1 MKLNIAICDDN
12 STHLKLA
19 ENLVTSCL
27 DQDHKNDLIQLFSS
41 AEELLSEI
49 NKDYYAPDI
58 AVLDIELGGEDGISL
73 AKRMNQLVPMCR
85 IIFLTGYIDYAP
97 DAYEAEH
104 IWFVVKK
111 TADRYFPLAMKKA
124 LQSLDSSQA
133 AVPGIIIREK
143 GKSIVLPVNQ
153 ILCISKVS
161 RKSQILCK
169 DREYYDT
176 RRPALLIPKELE
188 KQFIH
193 CHQGYWVNISMI
205 RELDHDI
212 LVLEDGTRIPISRT
226 HKDEVRERFFDHFR
240 SKQSSVT
247 AESF

>member
-19 ENLVTSCL
+19 EDLVTSYL
-27 DQDHKNDLIQLFSS
+27 DQDHKSYLIQLFSS

-49 NKDYYAPDI
+49 NKDHYCPDI

-97 DAYEAEH
+97 DAYEADH

-111 TADRYFPLAMKKA
+111 TSDRYFPSAMKKA
-124 LQSLDSSQA
+124 LQSLDGSQGT
-133 AVPGIIIREK
+133 VSNIIIREN
-143 GKSIVLPVNQ
+143 GKTIAVPVSQ
-153 ILCISKVS
+153 IIYISKVS
-161 RKSQILCK
+161 RKSLILCK

-176 RRPALLIPKELE
+176 RRPALLIPKELTD
-188 KQFIH
+188 QFIH
-193 CHQGYWVNISMI
+193 CHQGYWINISMI
-205 RELDHDI
+205 RELDHDM
-212 LVLEDGTRIPISRT
+212 LVLEDGARIPVSRT
-226 HKDEVRERFFDHFR
+226 HKDEVRKRFFDHFR
-240 SKQSSVT
+240 AKRSLVT
-247 AESF
+247 E

>member
-1 MKLNIAICDDN
+1 MKLKIAICDDN

-19 ENLVTSCL
+19 ENLVTSNL
-27 DQDHKNDLIQLFSS
+27 ESRSYAVQLFSC

-49 NKDYYAPDI
+49 NKDHYAPDI
-58 AVLDIELGGEDGISL
+58 AVLDIELSGEDGITL
-73 AKRMNQLVPMCR
+73 AKQMNQLVPMCR

-111 TADRYFPLAMKKA
+111 TADRYFPSAMKKA
-124 LQSLDSSQA
+124 LQSLESSEH
-133 AVPGIIIREK
+133 AVPSIVIREN
-143 GKSIVLPVNQ
+143 GKSIAVPVSQ
-153 ILCISKVS
+153 ILYISKVS
-161 RKSQILCK
+161 RKSLIFCK
-169 DREYYDT
+169 DGEYYDT
-176 RRPALLIPKELE
+176 RRPAMLIPKELGE
-188 KQFIH
+188 QFIH

-205 RELDHDI
+205 RELDHDL

-240 SKQSSVT
+240 SKQSSIIQ
-247 AESF
+247 S